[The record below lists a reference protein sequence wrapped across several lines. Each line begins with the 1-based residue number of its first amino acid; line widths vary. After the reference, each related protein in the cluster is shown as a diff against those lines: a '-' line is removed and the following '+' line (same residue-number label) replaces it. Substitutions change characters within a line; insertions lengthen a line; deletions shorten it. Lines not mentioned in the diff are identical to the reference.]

1 MTPPA
6 PYYRRNLAL
15 VHHLGFAF
23 HAERC
28 APGILARLQPVLDAG
43 GVVLELGCGSGLLTR
58 ELVAAGHRVIATD
71 ASPAMLDLARETA
84 PGAEELRVL
93 VLPDDPL
100 PACDAVVSIGHVL
113 SYLPDEAALDRAL
126 AATAGA
132 LRPGGVYAIDLCDL
146 RWGEVRR
153 DRPPHVFIEDEW
165 AIFTRFAAPRP
176 NLFVR
181 DMTTFVRTDDGT
193 WLRDDEVHENV
204 LIDTSLVPPLLAAH
218 GVDVQRGRLVRRR
231 GARRR
236 ARHDRRD
243 EAGDPGCDPVTRPG
257 WIAVVGDR
265 IEGSEP
271 QATIEPAWNVL
282 GESTAA
288 HAEYG
293 AGDGE
298 LFVDELL
305 CSLVGQLRT
314 AGVDETDGDVRIMR
328 LTGHPF
334 FVMTL
339 FVPQAASVAD
349 GPHPLVTAFVRAAH
363 PRD

>member
-1 MTPPA
+1 MTPSE

-28 APGILARLQPVLDAG
+28 APGILERLRPVLDAG

-71 ASPAMLDLARETA
+71 ASPAMLELARETA
-84 PGAEELRVL
+84 PDAEELRVL

-126 AATAGA
+126 AATADA

-146 RWGEVRR
+146 RWGEGRR

-181 DMTTFVRTDDGT
+181 DMTTFVRTDDGL

-218 GVDVQRGRLVRRR
+218 GVDAQ
-231 GARRR
+231 
-236 ARHDRRD
+236 
-243 EAGDPGCDPVTRPG
+243 
-257 WIAVVGDR
+257 VGD
-265 IEGSEP
+265 SF
-271 QATIEPAWNVL
+271 
-282 GESTAA
+282 
-288 HAEYG
+288 
-293 AGDGE
+293 GDEE
-298 LFVDELL
+298 LD
-305 CSLVGQLRT
+305 
-314 AGVDETDGDVRIMR
+314 DG
-328 LTGHPF
+328 
-334 FVMTL
+334 
-339 FVPQAASVAD
+339 
-349 GPHPLVTAFVRAAH
+349 LVTIVGTKPAT
-363 PRD
+363 